1 MRYVPRVTLWKA
13 LLVGFILLCLVP
25 IYEIQQ
31 SQTLSILPVQAA
43 DQTAAREALQ
53 TQLEDGHNVY
63 LPFIYQL
70 PRIELTEAWT
80 ADDHRTPREA
90 FLPGK
95 VIRFYGSGFVNI
107 PDASIV
113 KLRWSVIGPCGS
125 KILFDGSG
133 QINQGEWTLYQS
145 DTAPNCP
152 GIYTYTLR
160 MEYQDEIT
168 FDTVSYVVN
177 NPSEVSSM
185 NLQGFDKCNIPYG
198 SKTESI
204 NQMQTWWNLSPYYSI
219 NLYMGGVSRYCSN
232 TELDAVWVNRVAQQG
247 WSFIPTWVGPQAPCT
262 SYRYRFSSSP
272 YTAYQQGISEAN
284 AAVEAARNLG
294 LLGNTVIY
302 YDLEMY
308 STTNLSCR
316 EAADSFLAGW
326 TQRLRDQGIRSG
338 VYGHRI
344 NANDWASIY
353 PSPDNAWIASWVR
366 STYDPDITAYGI
378 PGISNDLW
386 LGRRIRQYAGDHVE
400 AYGGI
405 GFSIDSNIMD
415 GEVTVLPGSELG
427 ASKLGDESV
436 IMASFA
442 SEYPPSVS
450 LTQVQD
456 FQLVSIDQGWALVN
470 QRLYWTWDAGSTWVD
485 ITPAPSLPESIM
497 AVHFM
502 DEQTGWAVTQDPLTG
517 DIDVLL
523 TTNTGLDWT
532 VSGLI
537 DGSAEMGPIA
547 SAAYLDFLDDK
558 TGWLVIKSISSA
570 NFSNGRLFH
579 TKDGGLSWEAS
590 EIPLG
595 EPVRFLDPNRGW
607 VAGGP
612 AGNQLFYTEDAGRT
626 WQEQHGETWLASHL
640 EGQAAQAL
648 NISSG
653 DGPISGIGELPA
665 GAVKVD
671 LKLEGLGW
679 VHVERTECSGIK
691 MPPHQTNY
699 VSKNFGCETQSMIL
713 GTSDG
718 GQTWMDITPS
728 NKTKLV
734 P

>member
-13 LLVGFILLCLVP
+13 LLVGLILLCLVP
-25 IYEIQQ
+25 ATKTQQ
-31 SQTLSILPVQAA
+31 KQRSGVFPVRAA
-43 DQTAAREALQ
+43 DHTAAQEASQ

-63 LPFIYQL
+63 LPFVYQP

-107 PDASIV
+107 PDASTV
-113 KLRWSVIGPCGS
+113 RLRWSVIGPCGS

-133 QINQGEWTLYQS
+133 QINQGKWTLYES

-160 MEYQDEIT
+160 MEYQNEIT
-168 FDTVSYVVN
+168 FDTVSYAVN
-177 NPSEVSSM
+177 NPSEVISM

-204 NQMQTWWNLSPYYSI
+204 NQMQTWWNLSPYYSV
-219 NLYMGGVSRYCSN
+219 NLYIGGVSRYCSN

-262 SYRYRFSSSP
+262 SYRYKFSSSP
-272 YTAYQQGISEAN
+272 FTAYQQGISEAN
-284 AAVEAARNLG
+284 AAVEATRNLG

-326 TQRLRDQGIRSG
+326 TQRLREQGVRSG

-344 NANDWASIY
+344 NANDWAAIY

-366 STYDPDITAYGI
+366 SYYDPNITAYGI

-400 AYGGI
+400 AYGGHA
-405 GFSIDSNIMD
+405 FSIDSNIMD
-415 GEVTVLPGSELG
+415 GEVTVLPGSEHN
-427 ASKLGDESV
+427 AS
-436 IMASFA
+436 ASFA
-442 SEYPPSVS
+442 GGVVLTNDTSSVS
-450 LTQVQD
+450 LAQVQN
-456 FQLVSIDQGWALVN
+456 FQLVSGEQGWALVDH
-470 QRLYWTWDAGSTWVD
+470 QLYWTGNAGSTWSD
-485 ITPAPSLPESIM
+485 ITPASSVPGSIM
-497 AVHFM
+497 AVHFV
-502 DEQTGWAVTQDPLTG
+502 DEKTGWIVTQDPITG
-517 DIDVLL
+517 DVDVLL
-523 TTNTGLDWT
+523 TGNTGMDWV
-532 VSGLI
+532 VSRLI

-547 SAAYLDFLDDK
+547 SAAYLDFLDNQI
-558 TGWLVIKSISSA
+558 GWVIVKLISSA
-570 NFSNGRLFH
+570 NFSNGRLYH
-579 TKDGGLSWEAS
+579 TQDGGLSWSAY

-595 EPVRFLDPNRGW
+595 EPVHFLDPLRGW

-612 AGNQLFYTEDAGRT
+612 AGNQLFYTEDAGRS
-626 WQEQHGETWLASHL
+626 WQEQHDETWPASHL
-640 EGQAAQAL
+640 DGPVAQGVDV
-648 NISSG
+648 SSG
-653 DGPISGIGELPA
+653 EVALSLTGDLPE
-665 GAVKVD
+665 GVVKVD
-671 LKLEGLGW
+671 LKPDGLGW
-679 VHVERTECSGIK
+679 AHIEMTECSGIK
-691 MPPHQTNY
+691 KLPYETDYLVESFSCEKQ
-699 VSKNFGCETQSMIL
+699 SKIL

-718 GQTWMDITPS
+718 GQTWVDITP
-728 NKTKLV
+728 
-734 P
+734 